1 MESSWRHL
9 PAADTSWLIKT
20 VWLLPL
26 FALAIGVGMRL
37 PAPQYLMYLAILL
50 VAVTGVIGVLVIHRV
65 SILPLSFLIVTAVAL
80 PFDLIANGGASVSS
94 SVGMVAVLLGV
105 FAVEMLGNQR
115 AVIPVPQRVAIP
127 LFMFLGVTVLSLVV
141 GQFPWFSV
149 RGAPLSAQLAGLAI
163 FLFSGGAFL
172 LFATRLN
179 SRQQIERITWV
190 FLAAGA
196 LTTLLQVFPRIDE
209 ALAFTPGSTGLTEP
223 ARIGSMFWTWLV
235 AVAAG
240 QAFLNTR
247 LRFAIRVALV
257 LLIALALYHAL
268 ILNTGW
274 TSGWLPALISLGIV
288 MLLKFPRLT
297 ISVSLLALP
306 FVLLSTGIF
315 DSFWGNEDYSFSTRV
330 AAWHVLTDVLGRS
343 PLIGLGPA
351 NYYYFTSL
359 FPILGWYVNFSSH
372 NNYIDI
378 IGQTGLVGFAL
389 FWWFI
394 AEMGYLIVRTWR
406 RAAPGFD
413 LALASGVLAG
423 LVGSLAACMLGDWL
437 IPFVYNVGLP
447 GFRSSVL
454 FWIFLGSVV
463 ALRRIVRNS
472 GQGVKGQA

>member
-9 PAADTSWLIKT
+9 PAANASWLNKT

-26 FALAIGVGMRL
+26 FALAIGVGMRA
-37 PAPQYLMYLAILL
+37 PAPRYLMGVAIL
-50 VAVTGVIGVLVIHRV
+50 VAAVTSMIGVLVIHRV
-65 SILPLSFLIVTAVAL
+65 SILPLSFLIVTAVTL
-80 PFDLIANGGASVSS
+80 PFNLIANGGGSISS
-94 SVGMVAVLLGV
+94 SLGMVAVLLGV
-105 FAVEMLGNQR
+105 FALEILGNQR
-115 AVIPVPQRVAIP
+115 AVIPVPRRVAIP
-127 LFMFLGVTVLSLVV
+127 LLLFLGVAVLSLVV

-149 RGAPLSAQLAGLAI
+149 RGAPVSAQLAGLAI
-163 FLFSGGAFL
+163 FLLSGGAFL

-179 SRQQIERITWV
+179 SRRQIERITWV

-196 LTTLLQVFPRIDE
+196 LTTLLQLLPRIDE
-209 ALAFTPGSTGLTEP
+209 ALALTAGSTGLTEP

-235 AVAAG
+235 AIAAG
-240 QAFLNTR
+240 QAFLNSR
-247 LRFAIRVALV
+247 LRFAVRVALA
-257 LLIALALYHAL
+257 LLIVLAFYHAL
-268 ILNTGW
+268 VLNTGW

-288 MLLKFPRLT
+288 LLLRFPRLT
-297 ISVSLLALP
+297 ISVSMLALP

-315 DSFWGNEDYSFSTRV
+315 DSFWGNEGYSFSTRV

-394 AEMGYLIVRTWR
+394 AEMGYLVIRTRR
-406 RAAPGFD
+406 RANSGFD
-413 LALASGVLAG
+413 LGFASGVLAG
-423 LVGSLAACMLGDWL
+423 MIGSLASCMLGDWL
-437 IPFVYNVGLP
+437 IPFVYNVGLA
-447 GFRSSVL
+447 GFRSSVI
-454 FWIFLGSVV
+454 FWIFLGSAV
-463 ALRRIVRNS
+463 ALWRVVRGS
-472 GQGVKGQA
+472 GSGVRGQA